1 MKKIIFTLL
10 TIFSL
15 TTTIQAEAQTDITCE
30 QTGWSV
36 NIGSIADFVKM
47 YHAGHYLIWPREENV
62 ITWTA
67 TDNQGNLIVQETII
81 DSSDFSFNHSV
92 PTTDIIH
99 ISAELNNQAA
109 GISGCYIED
118 VLFWEQTE
126 VTPGVFSYSWAL
138 LNGNTPTT
146 LGGQDKQLLDVTITS
161 TLIDAY
167 IELRS
172 ANSYTISIYDKR
184 GRSVKKKRITT
195 QTNRMPV
202 GDLPPG
208 MYFVKIVNDQNASK
222 TIKIIKK

>member
-1 MKKIIFTLL
+1 MRHILL
-10 TIFSL
+10 TLFIVAGL
-15 TTTIQAEAQTDITCE
+15 TQTTQAQTDIPCE

-146 LGGQDKQLLDVTITS
+146 LGGQDNQLLDVTITS

-167 IELRS
+167 IELKS
-172 ANSYTISIYDKR
+172 ANSYTLSIYDKR

-208 MYFVKIVNDQNASK
+208 MYFVRMVNDQNASK

>member
-1 MKKIIFTLL
+1 MRHILL
-10 TIFSL
+10 TLFIVAGL
-15 TTTIQAEAQTDITCE
+15 TQTTQAQTDIPCE

-126 VTPGVFSYSWAL
+126 ITPGVFSYSWAL

-146 LGGQDKQLLDVTITS
+146 LGGQDNQLLDVTITS

-167 IELRS
+167 IELKS
-172 ANSYTISIYDKR
+172 ANSYTLSIYDKR

-208 MYFVKIVNDQNASK
+208 MYFVRMVNDQNASK

>member
-1 MKKIIFTLL
+1 MRHILL
-10 TIFSL
+10 TLFIVAGL
-15 TTTIQAEAQTDITCE
+15 TQTTQAQTDIPCE

-126 VTPGVFSYSWAL
+126 ITPGVFSYSWAL

-146 LGGQDKQLLDVTITS
+146 LGGQDNQLLDVTITS

-167 IELRS
+167 IELKS

-208 MYFVKIVNDQNASK
+208 MYFVRMVNDQNASK

>member
-1 MKKIIFTLL
+1 MRHILL
-10 TIFSL
+10 TLFIVAGL
-15 TTTIQAEAQTDITCE
+15 TQTTQAQTDIPCE

-146 LGGQDKQLLDVTITS
+146 LGGQDNQLLDVTITS

-167 IELRS
+167 IELKS

>member
-1 MKKIIFTLL
+1 
-10 TIFSL
+10 
-15 TTTIQAEAQTDITCE
+15 
-30 QTGWSV
+30 
-36 NIGSIADFVKM
+36 M

-146 LGGQDKQLLDVTITS
+146 LGGQDNQLLDVTITS

-167 IELRS
+167 IELKS
-172 ANSYTISIYDKR
+172 ANSYTLSIYDKR

-195 QTNRMPV
+195 QSNRMPV

-208 MYFVKIVNDQNASK
+208 MYFVRVVNDQNASK

>member
-15 TTTIQAEAQTDITCE
+15 MITIQAEAQTDITCE

-146 LGGQDKQLLDVTITS
+146 LGGQDNQLLDVTITS

-167 IELRS
+167 IELKS
-172 ANSYTISIYDKR
+172 ANSYTLSIYDKR

-208 MYFVKIVNDQNASK
+208 MYFVRMVNDQNASK